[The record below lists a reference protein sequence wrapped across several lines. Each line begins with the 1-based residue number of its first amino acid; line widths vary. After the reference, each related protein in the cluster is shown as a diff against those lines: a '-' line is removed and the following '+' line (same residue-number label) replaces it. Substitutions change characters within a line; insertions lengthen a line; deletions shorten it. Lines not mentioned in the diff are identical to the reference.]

1 MFIYTNTHLLGHGS
15 LIYETPGRAKARG
28 PRQAWPDFLLSG
40 SPRYTEPGYGSRFP
54 SLPGKQ
60 PSSCSFFFL
69 TWLSQ
74 RALWDSLE
82 TQTFTRAEHWTLLQL
97 ISGWEQDFAQ
107 IQIMGLHACLWPPH
121 FLLGEGAVIRHSGP
135 GRGTIPQSGS
145 WLLTPSHALL
155 IRLTFRDAEELRY
168 TTVWSFAT
176 LTDGREIKGERK
188 APCEGRSSVH
198 EGVVFGNNFKDL

>member
-40 SPRYTEPGYGSRFP
+40 SPRHTEPGYGSRVH
-54 SLPGKQ
+54 SLPVKQ
-60 PSSCSFFFL
+60 PSLCIFFL

-82 TQTFTRAEHWTLLQL
+82 HKRSPGAEHWTLLQL

-107 IQIMGLHACLWPPH
+107 IQIMVLHACLWPPH

-135 GRGTIPQSGS
+135 GRGTIAQSGS
-145 WLLTPSHALL
+145 WLLTPSHGLL
-155 IRLTFRDAEELRY
+155 IRLTFRDAGELRH
-168 TTVWSFAT
+168 TTVWAFAT
-176 LTDGREIKGERK
+176 LTDDREFKVGKESSMW
-188 APCEGRSSVH
+188 GRSSVH
-198 EGVVFGNNFKDL
+198 EGLVFGNNFKDL